1 MEDTAVHSHQELPI
15 GICQSPLDSTGHVWL
30 YKAAWDS
37 TEGKGGRHR
46 GLLSR
51 YEEATHI
58 WSVYSGPVTRTSAV
72 AAFWF
77 WCRCREFIKKT
88 AQDSIQSEENIAL
101 NQPGSWSCLVPST
114 VFFFAFFIPL
124 FLDLH
129 LHLRRVLLN
138 KFPLSNQGTYSPP
151 LIVHNITA
159 HHVATSLMLTLI
171 LQVAKETA
179 NSEVT
184 VPVSL
189 SELQNLSGRR
199 PSSLSSV
206 LVSHPL
212 DHTIL
217 LKLILLPDTGFT
229 YLPSASLWPGTEQNL
244 CILSILRHQTN

>member
-1 MEDTAVHSHQELPI
+1 MQVPRIHQKNSSRFHPVRRKYRFEPVRVLI
-15 GICQSPLDSTGHVWL
+15 LFDSWYCIFL
-30 YKAAWDS
+30 CLFY
-37 TEGKGGRHR
+37 
-46 GLLSR
+46 
-51 YEEATHI
+51 
-58 WSVYSGPVTRTSAV
+58 P
-72 AAFWF
+72 AF
-77 WCRCREFIKKT
+77 
-88 AQDSIQSEENIAL
+88 
-101 NQPGSWSCLVPST
+101 PGSTLALKKSLIKQVS
-114 VFFFAFFIPL
+114 IIKSR
-124 FLDLH
+124 H
-129 LHLRRVLLN
+129 I
-138 KFPLSNQGTYSPP
+138 PP

-159 HHVATSLMLTLI
+159 RHVATSLMLTLI

-229 YLPSASLWPGTEQNL
+229 YLPSASPWPGTEQNL
-244 CILSILRHQTN
+244 CILSILRHQMH